1 MVSPEI
7 AIFAERVR
15 RSLGHL
21 TVEQVSDLTDGLEAN
36 VAASVA
42 DGVPLP
48 DVDSYVAELLSAA
61 GLETSR
67 GPLDTSPIVRKARL
81 VLRPIAQVA
90 KRWTG
95 GLAPMW
101 WLARAFAVTVVIGAW
116 SSTEPAW
123 GGRHPFPAIDDRAV
137 TGFVVFVALFAASVW
152 WGRRDKVLP
161 TTFRAIIGIVLAL
174 IAVVTTRDE
183 FRWASNFEATR
194 QRQPCYELGFDSRGY
209 VALPKLPV
217 PNLLGMDY
225 RQADIAVQKWGR
237 GLAVISAIP
246 MGGIDQPASVVV
258 DQQSAA
264 LTNTGGCPYIDIP
277 VTFDVESPET
287 SLPAHGT
294 PTTTA
299 PSATTTLTP
308 TTTSIQL
315 SVVPETTVIKS
326 STTQAP
332 QG

>member
-15 RSLGHL
+15 RALGHL
-21 TVEQVSDLTDGLEAN
+21 TVEQVADLTDGLEAN

-61 GLETSR
+61 GLESSHD
-67 GPLDTSPIVRKARL
+67 PLRASPFFRTATL
-81 VLRPIAQVA
+81 ALRPLARIA
-90 KRWTG
+90 KLCTS

-101 WLARAFAVTVVIGAW
+101 WLARAFAITVIIGAW

-123 GGRHPFPAIDDRAV
+123 GARHPFPAVDDRAV
-137 TGFVVFVALFAASVW
+137 TGFFVFVAFLAASVW
-152 WGRRDKVLP
+152 WGRRDKMLP
-161 TTFRAIIGIVLAL
+161 TTIRVAVGIVLAVV
-174 IAVVTTRDE
+174 AVVTVRDE
-183 FRWASNFEATR
+183 FRWASNFETTQ
-194 QRQPCYELGFDSRGY
+194 QRRPCYELGFDSRGY

-237 GLAVISAIP
+237 GLAVISAMP
-246 MGGIDQPASVVV
+246 MVEIDQPASVVI
-258 DQQSAA
+258 DQQPAA
-264 LTNTGGCPYIDIP
+264 LTNTGGCPYIEIP
-277 VTFDVESPET
+277 VTFDVASPET
-287 SLPAHGT
+287 SLPSQI
-294 PTTTA
+294 TTTTD
-299 PSATTTLTP
+299 SSTTTTLTP

-315 SVVPETTVIKS
+315 SVVPETTIVKTP
-326 STTQAP
+326 TTQAP

>member
-15 RSLGHL
+15 RALGHL
-21 TVEQVSDLTDGLEAN
+21 TVEQVADLTDGLEAN

-42 DGVPLP
+42 DGVALP
-48 DVDSYVAELLSAA
+48 DVDSYVDELLSAA
-61 GLETSR
+61 GLETSH
-67 GPLDTSPIVRKARL
+67 ARL
-81 VLRPIAQVA
+81 GASPFFRTATLALRPLARIA
-90 KRWTG
+90 KLCTS

-101 WLARAFAVTVVIGAW
+101 WLARAFAITVIIGAW

-123 GGRHPFPAIDDRAV
+123 GARHPFPAVDDRAV
-137 TGFVVFVALFAASVW
+137 TGFVVFVGLLVLSVW
-152 WGRRDKVLP
+152 VGRRERIVPVSVHVVAGL
-161 TTFRAIIGIVLAL
+161 VLAL
-174 IAVVTTRDE
+174 VAVVSVRDE
-183 FRWASNFEATR
+183 FRWASNFEATQ

-225 RQADIAVQKWGR
+225 RQADIAVRKWGR
-237 GLAVISAIP
+237 GLAIISAIP
-246 MGGIDQPASVVV
+246 MGGIDQPGSVVV

-277 VTFDVESPET
+277 VTFDVEPPET
-287 SLPAHGT
+287 LLPSQI
-294 PTTTA
+294 TTTTD
-299 PSATTTLTP
+299 SSTTTTVTP

-315 SVVPETTVIKS
+315 SVVPETTIVKS
-326 STTQAP
+326 PTTQAL

>member
-15 RSLGHL
+15 RALGHL
-21 TVEQVSDLTDGLEAN
+21 TVEQVADLTDGLEAN
-36 VAASVA
+36 LAASVA
-42 DGVPLP
+42 DGAALP
-48 DVDSYVAELLSAA
+48 DVDTYVAELLSAA
-61 GLETSR
+61 GLESSR
-67 GPLDTSPIVRKARL
+67 SPLDASPIIRKVRL
-81 VLRPIAQVA
+81 VLRPVLRVA
-90 KRWTG
+90 KRWTH

-101 WLARAFAVTVVIGAW
+101 WLARAFAITVIIGAW

-123 GGRHPFPAIDDRAV
+123 GARHPFPAVDDRAV
-137 TGFVVFVALFAASVW
+137 TGFVVFVAFLAASVW
-152 WGRRDKVLP
+152 WGRRDKMLP
-161 TTFRAIIGIVLAL
+161 TTIRVAVGIVLVVV
-174 IAVVTTRDE
+174 AVVTVRDE
-183 FRWASNFEATR
+183 FRWASNFEATQ

-225 RQADIAVQKWGR
+225 RQADIAVRKWGR
-237 GLAVISAIP
+237 GLAIISAIP
-246 MGGIDQPASVVV
+246 MGGIDQPGSVVV

-277 VTFDVESPET
+277 VTFDVEPPET
-287 SLPAHGT
+287 LLPSQI
-294 PTTTA
+294 TTTTD
-299 PSATTTLTP
+299 SSTTTTVTP

-315 SVVPETTVIKS
+315 SVVPETTIVKS
-326 STTQAP
+326 PTTQAL